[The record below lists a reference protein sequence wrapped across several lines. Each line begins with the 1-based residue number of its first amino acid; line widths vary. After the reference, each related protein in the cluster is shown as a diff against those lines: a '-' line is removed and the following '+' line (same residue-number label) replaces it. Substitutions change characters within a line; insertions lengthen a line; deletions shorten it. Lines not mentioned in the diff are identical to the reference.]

1 VPKKKKRL
9 KKVRN
14 RIYDRQFIEKEQAQ
28 LRERE
33 RERKRLRDVEESEEG
48 FKDGKK
54 VTMHVWVSNG
64 TI

>member
-1 VPKKKKRL
+1 
-9 KKVRN
+9 
-14 RIYDRQFIEKEQAQ
+14 

-33 RERKRLRDVEESEEG
+33 RERERERLRDVEESEEG

-54 VTMHVWVSNG
+54 VTLHVWVSNG